1 MSRAILYSRGRGGAA
16 LAARAVQ
23 LAKRAHTVVY
33 CMGLTD
39 LYETEGYDRAHL
51 RLPAGQLAL
60 LRRLAAV
67 NPRVAVVLAAG
78 GPVEAGWMKYAGAVL
93 YMGLRVRARG
103 RGSAQAN
110 RKQVQKR
117 SHQS

>member
-1 MSRAILYSRGRGGAA
+1 MEMCIRDRGYSVQQGRGSAA

-78 GPVEAGWMKYAGAVL
+78 GPVETL
-93 YMGLRVRARG
+93 SLI
-103 RGSAQAN
+103 
-110 RKQVQKR
+110 
-117 SHQS
+117 HI